1 MGLNALKIN
10 SCVPILVMC
19 WFEEKIDARADNP
32 QKNRTFE
39 GKTALCGQTGI
50 DCVGSRL
57 VCDHAPEN
65 AGVSVKYVVARRLK
79 AVIPPLKPIEGLKKG
94 PASALQTP

>member
-32 QKNRTFE
+32 QKIERLREKRLFADKQE
-39 GKTALCGQTGI
+39 STALG
-50 DCVGSRL
+50 VGL
-57 VCDHAPEN
+57 
-65 AGVSVKYVVARRLK
+65 SVITLRRMR
-79 AVIPPLKPIEGLKKG
+79 GYR
-94 PASALQTP
+94 

>member
-39 GKTALCGQTGI
+39 EICAQTAAHCKVPKKR
-50 DCVGSRL
+50 C
-57 VCDHAPEN
+57 N
-65 AGVSVKYVVARRLK
+65 KYATLLK
-79 AVIPPLKPIEGLKKG
+79 QP
-94 PASALQTP
+94 